1 MMRARRWLAL
11 GALAMLLASCGDRQL
26 VMNVDVMSWVDP
38 AAVSGSFGPVPAIP
52 GGIATGEQ
60 TVLDGMEIPLVENIG
75 QLASVDLVTLRVS
88 AVVRDSTGSGAD
100 TLRLYLAA
108 PSVDP
113 RTTPPVITLPLVLT
127 PGVTDT
133 VEVTTDADPRVAQ
146 LFVDGK
152 LKMSLTMS
160 VRGPE
165 SGDPLVGG
173 FRLNKLDATV
183 LASRKV
189 N

>member
-1 MMRARRWLAL
+1 MRARRWMAL
-11 GALAMLLASCGDRQL
+11 GALALLLTSCGDRQL

-38 AAVSGSFGPVPAIP
+38 AAVSGSFGPVPAVP

-60 TVLDGMEIPLVENIG
+60 TVLDGMEIPLVNNMG
-75 QLASVDLVTLRVS
+75 QVASVDMVTFRVS
-88 AVVRDSTGSGAD
+88 AVVRDSSGSGAD
-100 TLRLYLAA
+100 TLRLYLSS
-108 PSVDP
+108 PWVDP
-113 RTTPPVITLPLVLT
+113 RSTPPVITLPVAMT

-133 VEVTTDADPRVAQ
+133 VEVTTDADARVAQ

-165 SGDPLVGG
+165 SGEALNGG

-183 LASRKV
+183 IASRKV